1 MATRT
6 RLGMVVAAVG
16 KALGLNAAAPAA
28 EPLQSKSARKAAR
41 KSAVARTEQSKAAKR
56 RR

>member
-6 RLGMVVAAVG
+6 RLGMVVTAVG
-16 KALGLNAAAPAA
+16 KALRLNAAAPAA

-41 KSAVARTEQSKAAKR
+41 KAAVARTEQSKAAKR